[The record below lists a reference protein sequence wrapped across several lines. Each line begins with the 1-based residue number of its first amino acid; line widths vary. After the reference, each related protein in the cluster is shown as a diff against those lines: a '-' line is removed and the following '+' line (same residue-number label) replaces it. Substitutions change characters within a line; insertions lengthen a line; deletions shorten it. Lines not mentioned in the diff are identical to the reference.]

1 MGNVGEWREK
11 IDTVRGLETCG
22 SGSEEVGGED
32 SGQGGSGAALRGAGA
47 GKGLGGRLPR
57 EEEALHDAE
66 RVHRVRSRLRRKE
79 RETCV
84 RREGRRKW
92 STGLESLQGKGA
104 TGVAKNVT

>member
-1 MGNVGEWREK
+1 MWESGGKK
-11 IDTVRGLETCG
+11 IDMERGLETCG
-22 SGSEEVGGED
+22 SGSGEVGGED
-32 SGQGGSGAALRGAGA
+32 SGQGGSGVALRGAGA

-57 EEEALHDAE
+57 EEALHDAE
-66 RVHRVRSRLRRKE
+66 RVHGVRSRLRRKE
-79 RETCV
+79 REMRV